1 MTMLSVVSVH
11 AAATVGALS
20 WFKSESS
27 FPIFWLVPAFKKQF
41 QISRFFPKKVI
52 LPQQPQLPTT
62 LERLW
67 PNMVPTAPF
76 PQLRGD
82 VSWHQVQQLK
92 NKQEDTLKTNEE
104 RQEAHS
110 PGRSFAMCSTIRCSM
125 DWCITESRCAICLA
139 LDHFWGKQSIY
150 FLARAVAPRKDVP
163 GCSSMATPFESAAV
177 SVRLPFG
184 SWPPSPT
191 WPQA

>member
-27 FPIFWLVPAFKKQF
+27 FPIFWLAPAFKKQF
-41 QISRFFPKKVI
+41 QISRFFPRKVI

-82 VSWHQVQQLK
+82 VSWRQVQQLK

-110 PGRSFAMCSTIRCSM
+110 PCPQLRHVFNHSLFDVLVYHR
-125 DWCITESRCAICLA
+125 
-139 LDHFWGKQSIY
+139 KQ
-150 FLARAVAPRKDVP
+150 ARNLP
-163 GCSSMATPFESAAV
+163 SA
-177 SVRLPFG
+177 
-184 SWPPSPT
+184 
-191 WPQA
+191 